1 MSKHTRQQW
10 QNRNDVTAG
19 GPIASP
25 PAPEPDPTEV
35 VSEWVPL
42 PPPQLAQDGATAVKR
57 EPPKPDPDGIAP
69 GQIYDGAIV
78 PDRKINRL
86 GLRPGAKLPAIM
98 IEVKRDDGTWMASF
112 VGERA
117 SKIDVDAQMLKTG
130 KLRK

>member
-19 GPIASP
+19 GPIAAP
-25 PAPEPDPTEV
+25 PAPEPDRVEV
-35 VSEWVPL
+35 VKP
-42 PPPQLAQDGATAVKR
+42 LAQDGATAVKR

-69 GQIYDGAIV
+69 GQIYDDVIV
-78 PDRKINRL
+78 PDRKINRM

-98 IEVKRDDGTWMASF
+98 VEVKREDGTWMASF

-130 KLRK
+130 RLRK